1 MAFKN
6 LIRSIALHLVLCL
19 QTVNQFNVRSDDTKS
34 YTREESW
41 NISFRD
47 EISGYH
53 TCRIMTRHD
62 DWKAP
67 IKRRDADKNHTEQQG
82 LSQVILE
89 GRGEPAWGLS
99 IRTLPAL
106 RSNQVPCLWSGE
118 MPDLGVLTPALLK
131 NALYLDKAL
140 SPYNFKKRYCGVRN
154 LGTWSNVV
162 LLGSGPQI
170 ISFLCKELNSNNHR
184 GFDLWTFQNLRFKS
198 PKHAPR
204 TRTRGFVTSENEG
217 DWPGVAPPASASPER
232 LCSVW
237 GELWMSNGDGWGE
250 WGFEPASFETSFWL
264 LRPWEVA

>member
-1 MAFKN
+1 MTQKATPGKN
-6 LIRSIALHLVLCL
+6 R
-19 QTVNQFNVRSDDTKS
+19 
-34 YTREESW
+34 
-41 NISFRD
+41 
-47 EISGYH
+47 EISHSEMKSLAITHVGLWQGMM
-53 TCRIMTRHD
+53 IG
-62 DWKAP
+62 
-67 IKRRDADKNHTEQQG
+67 RRPLRGEMLTKTTPSSKVC

-170 ISFLCKELNSNNHR
+170 ISFLCKELNSNNHW
-184 GFDLWTFQNLRFKS
+184 GFDLWTFQNLCFKS
-198 PKHAPR
+198 SKHAPR
-204 TRTRGFVTSENEG
+204 TITRGFVTSENEG